1 MRLSELPE
9 TIALAS
15 DRTELP
21 KDGRDEPLPSIAVVA
36 RFPEAVRLD
45 PTRLDLTPEVR
56 ARDRGAWR
64 GSIGS
69 LLFHLLPLLAL
80 ITWLR
85 PPLDM
90 PAPIPVQL
98 VIEQPPPPPPP
109 PPPKPEPQP
118 EKPPPSGL
126 HASDDFG
133 EVGKP
138 SPQRGNE
145 HTEPT
150 KGEPPAPPAE
160 AKTDA
165 APPDPPIETQQLA
178 AVAAPPPPPKP
189 TPPKQQTAARVP
201 RLEGLELPL
210 PIHPDQ
216 PSQASASA
224 RFPGPNATRDE
235 YCAYAL
241 HLTLEHIDLLP
252 KSMLGARRGDTTVV
266 IRVREDGTILG
277 ARVLNGSGYGDI
289 DDRVVEMVKAVRQ
302 FPAFPLW
309 LRGPVQD
316 FTLHMHFPNPAQQ

>member
-1 MRLSELPE
+1 MRLTELPE
-9 TIALAS
+9 TLALAS

-21 KDGRDEPLPSIAVVA
+21 KDGRDEPLAPIALGVRTAEVM
-36 RFPEAVRLD
+36 RLD
-45 PTRLDLTPEVR
+45 PTRVDLKPETPSPE
-56 ARDRGAWR
+56 RGAWR

-109 PPPKPEPQP
+109 PPSPQPEPQ
-118 EKPPPSGL
+118 KPPPSGL

-133 EVGKP
+133 EVGP
-138 SPQRGNE
+138 TSPKKGNE

-150 KGEPPAPPAE
+150 KGEPPVPAAE
-160 AKTDA
+160 AKTDSS
-165 APPDPPIETQQLA
+165 PPDPPIETHQLA
-178 AVAAPPPPPKP
+178 SVAAPPPPPKP
-189 TPPKQQTAARVP
+189 APPKQQTAARVP
-201 RLEGLELPL
+201 KLEGLELPL
-210 PIHPDQ
+210 PIRPDQ

-241 HLTLEHIDLLP
+241 HLTLDHIDLLP
-252 KSMLGARRGDTTVV
+252 KSMLGARRGDTTVM
-266 IRVREDGTILG
+266 IRVREDGTILN
-277 ARVLNGSGYGDI
+277 ARVLNGSGYDDI
-289 DDRVVEMVKAVRQ
+289 DERVVEMVKAVRQ

-309 LRGPVQD
+309 LKGPVQD